1 MRTVTDEERRAR
13 IGVRHGLAVPA
24 AGVEQ
29 ATRAVTCLHATEPAS
44 LYLSAFARSGACRD
58 DVGKALYGERIVVRQ
73 LAMRRTVFAFPR
85 DLLPAVRG
93 SASAR
98 VAAQLAARLAKD
110 IAAAGITRDGAA
122 WLTAACAQA
131 FAALREE
138 PSTTA
143 QLRARL
149 PELNRRVP
157 AEGRNGA
164 DAPVGPR
171 VLTVLAAGGTVVRG
185 INDGGWG
192 VSRPVWTPVKDWLGA
207 DPGALDEAAGYA
219 ELTRRW
225 LWSHGP
231 GTEAD
236 LVWWLGATKTAARR
250 ALADVGAAEV
260 RLEDGSRAW
269 LHPGDTGEVTAREPW
284 AALLPALDPATMGW
298 QGRGF
303 YLGDHARR
311 IFDRNGNGGPTA
323 WWNGRIVGG
332 WTQDE
337 NGTVIV
343 VPVGPLPPGAGEALA
358 CRAGELAAWLD
369 GDIVRSNFQA
379 PLVRARDA
387 RANPVRSASPSTRSR
402 NLTCGEGGA
411 LVPRGPAEAE
421 RARSIRDLG
430 ITQSRDQRSAA
441 AR

>member
-44 LYLSAFARSGACRD
+44 LYLAAFARSGASRD
-58 DVGKALYGERIVVRQ
+58 DVDEALYGERSVVRQ

-110 IAAAGITRDGAA
+110 VGAAGITRDGAA
-122 WLTAACAQA
+122 WVRTACIRAL
-131 FAALREE
+131 AALREQ
-138 PSTTA
+138 PATA
-143 QLRARL
+143 TQLRARL

-157 AEGRNGA
+157 AESRYGPDTLA
-164 DAPVGPR
+164 GPR
-171 VLTVLAAGGTVVRG
+171 VLTVLAAGGSVVRG
-185 INDGGWG
+185 INNGGWK
-192 VSRPVWTPVKDWLGA
+192 VSRPVWTPIEHWLDA
-207 DPGALDEAAGYA
+207 DPSAPDEAAGYA
-219 ELTRRW
+219 ELGRRW

-236 LVWWLGATKTAARR
+236 LVWWLGATKTAVRR
-250 ALADVGAAEV
+250 ALADVEAVEV
-260 RLEDGSRAW
+260 RLADGSRAW
-269 LHPGDTGEVTAREPW
+269 LHPDDTDEVAAREPW
-284 AALLPALDPATMGW
+284 AALLPALDPTTMGW

-303 YLGDHARR
+303 YLGDHAGR

-337 NGTVIV
+337 DGTVII
-343 VPVGPLPPGAGEALA
+343 VPAGPLPRSAGEALVR
-358 CRAGELAAWLD
+358 RAQELTAWLD
-369 GDIVRSNFQA
+369 GDVVRSNFQS
-379 PLVRARDA
+379 PLVRARD
-387 RANPVRSASPSTRSR
+387 
-402 NLTCGEGGA
+402 G
-411 LVPRGPAEAE
+411 
-421 RARSIRDLG
+421 
-430 ITQSRDQRSAA
+430 
-441 AR
+441 